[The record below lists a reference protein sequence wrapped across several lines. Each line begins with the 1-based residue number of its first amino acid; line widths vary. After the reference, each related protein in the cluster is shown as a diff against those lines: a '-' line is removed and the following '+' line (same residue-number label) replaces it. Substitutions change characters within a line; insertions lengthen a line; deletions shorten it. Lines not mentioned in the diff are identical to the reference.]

1 MNKELQPI
9 QDIKIAVDAVVFGY
23 NRENLLILLVQQKFG
38 PYKDQWVLPG
48 GFVLNGESLNQA
60 VNRELQ
66 EEAGIK
72 VDYLEQLYTFG
83 DEVGRDPRGQVISIA
98 YLALVNPQKL
108 YLKADTDAQDA
119 QWFPIKN
126 FPSLGFDHTQIIE
139 KGLQRLKAKLQYQ
152 PIGFDLLEEEF
163 PFSDLENLYQVILGR
178 PLDRR
183 NFRKKMLSFD
193 ILTETNKIRKVGSG
207 RPAKLFRFN
216 REKYKEKEQTGFHF
230 EIKYA

>member
-1 MNKELQPI
+1 MDKIHQPS
-9 QDIKIAVDAVVFGY
+9 QDIRIAVDAVVFGY
-23 NRENLLILLVQQKFG
+23 NGEQLLILLIQQKFG
-38 PYKDQWVLPG
+38 PFKDQWVLPG
-48 GFVLNGESLNQA
+48 GFVLNGESLGQA

-66 EEAGIK
+66 EETGIE

-83 DEVGRDPRGQVISIA
+83 DEVDRDPRGQVISVA

-108 YLKADTDAQDA
+108 DLRADTDAKDA
-119 QWFPIKN
+119 RWFPVN
-126 FPSLGFDHTQIIE
+126 SCPQLGFDHAKIIH
-139 KGLQRLKAKLQYQ
+139 KGLLRLQAKLQYQ

-163 PFSDLENLYQVILGR
+163 PFSDLENLYQVILRR

-193 ILTETNKIRKVGSG
+193 ILTETDKIRKVGSG

-216 REKYKEKEQTGFHF
+216 REKYKEKEETGFHF